1 MLLWLIIFLFIP
13 FFGNGHEL
21 RPAYLEMQ
29 ESTPGQFQVSWKVPA
44 RGPNRK
50 LPLQLQFPTQCEIS
64 SVVRSHYTGDAWVEY
79 FTVNCQK
86 GISGGELFI
95 DGLSA
100 TLTDVLVR
108 VSTIDGSV
116 NIYRVTASEPKL
128 RMLSKQGKGRVIT
141 LYLKLGIEHI
151 LGGVDHLLFVLV
163 LMLFIQDRW
172 KLVGAITAFTVA
184 HSITLAAATLGF
196 MHIPAPP
203 VEACIALSIVFV
215 AREILRKEQG
225 KISLSES
232 YPWIV
237 AFSFG
242 LLHGFGFAGGL
253 AETGLPQTDIPF
265 AVLFFN
271 VGVEIGQ
278 LLFVAAALVIIR
290 LFSLRN
296 KKPIE
301 QFVTYSIGSVAAF
314 WVIERV
320 SAF

>member
-1 MLLWLIIFLFIP
+1 MLWLIIFIFFP
-13 FFGNGHEL
+13 FFGDGHEL

-50 LPLQLQFPTQCEIS
+50 LPLELQFPTQCEIS
-64 SVVRSHYTGDAWVEY
+64 SEVRSHYTGDAWVEY

-86 GISGGELFI
+86 EISGGELYI
-95 DGLSA
+95 HGLSA

-108 VSTIDGSV
+108 VSTLDGSV
-116 NIYRVTASEPKL
+116 SIFRVTASEPKF
-128 RMLSKQGKGRVIT
+128 RMVSEQGKGGVIA
-141 LYLKLGIEHI
+141 LYLKLGVEHI

-163 LMLFIQDRW
+163 LMLFIQDMW

-196 MHIPAPP
+196 VHIPAPP

-242 LLHGFGFAGGL
+242 LLHGFGFAGAL
-253 AETGLPQTDIPF
+253 AETGLPQTDIPL
-265 AVLFFN
+265 ALLFFN
-271 VGVEIGQ
+271 VGVELGQ
-278 LLFVAAALVIIR
+278 LLFVAAALVIMR